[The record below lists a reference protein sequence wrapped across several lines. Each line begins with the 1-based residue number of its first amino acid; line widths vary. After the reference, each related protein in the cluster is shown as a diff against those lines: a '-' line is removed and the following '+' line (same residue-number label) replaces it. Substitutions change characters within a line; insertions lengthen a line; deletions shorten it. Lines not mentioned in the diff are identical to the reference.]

1 MKATGIFLLLLVWH
15 TSFSQWTDNFSDE
28 DFTINPPWI
37 GNTADFSIEDSV
49 LRLLAPAVSSTSYL
63 STSSENVN
71 DASWQFS
78 LRLDFN
84 PSSSNY
90 TKVYLVSSKSNLTE
104 SLNGYF
110 VKIGNTADEISLY
123 RQDGLSEVEIIDGFD
138 NRVDLSV
145 VDVTI
150 LVTRTVN
157 GEWQLSSKL
166 DVEADWFLEG
176 SITDETYISSSYFGI
191 LCTYTS
197 TRSTKFYFDDILV
210 TGTPFI
216 DSISPRV
223 DTAYANS
230 QNEITV
236 LFDEL
241 VEPSSASKVL
251 NYTLNNNTSPTNV
264 VVADSTAVLRF
275 PNTIPVL
282 NELAI
287 LGVADLNN
295 NLLVDTII
303 QVIYVDPEPV
313 VARDIIINEVFPDP
327 SPREDLPEAEFIEL
341 YNTTPRAINMTNWSL
356 SDKISTSELGSYILL
371 PDSFL
376 ILTSSSSS
384 HLFSE
389 YDNVMGLSPWPSLN
403 NTGDS
408 LTLLSNQGEIIDLL
422 TYNDAWYRDSS
433 KKDGGWSIERI
444 NPNHPCSGPLNRIA
458 SNDIQ
463 GGTPG
468 RPNSVL
474 ENSDIEPPELL
485 SFEIKVD
492 SLLLIFNEPI
502 QTTQWNISSAPV
514 NQIIATDVSYNQL
527 FVLFE
532 QDFANGVDNNI
543 SISAVADCFGNETT
557 NLIISFIRDFEAL

>member
-15 TSFSQWTDNFSDE
+15 TSFSQWTDNFSDG
-28 DFTINPPWI
+28 DFTINPPWV
-37 GNTADFSIEDSV
+37 GNTADFSIEDNV

-110 VKIGNTADEISLY
+110 IKIGNTADEISLY

-138 NRVDLSV
+138 SRVDLSV

-230 QNEITV
+230 QSEITV

-241 VEPSSASKVL
+241 VEPSSASNIL
-251 NYTLNNNTSPTNV
+251 NYTLNNNASPTNV

-287 LGVADLNN
+287 QGVADLNY
-295 NLLVDTII
+295 NLLADTII

-313 VARDIIINEVFPDP
+313 VAGDIIINEVFPDP

-341 YNTTPRAINMTNWSL
+341 YNTTARAINMTNWSL
-356 SDKISTSELGSYILL
+356 RDKITTSEIGSYILL

-376 ILTSSSSS
+376 ILTSNSNS
-384 HLFSE
+384 HLF
-389 YDNVMGLSPWPSLN
+389 
-403 NTGDS
+403 
-408 LTLLSNQGEIIDLL
+408 
-422 TYNDAWYRDSS
+422 
-433 KKDGGWSIERI
+433 
-444 NPNHPCSGPLNRIA
+444 
-458 SNDIQ
+458 
-463 GGTPG
+463 
-468 RPNSVL
+468 
-474 ENSDIEPPELL
+474 
-485 SFEIKVD
+485 
-492 SLLLIFNEPI
+492 
-502 QTTQWNISSAPV
+502 
-514 NQIIATDVSYNQL
+514 
-527 FVLFE
+527 
-532 QDFANGVDNNI
+532 
-543 SISAVADCFGNETT
+543 
-557 NLIISFIRDFEAL
+557 